1 VAKESAIVKE
11 SQFHRVC
18 SSGLLL
24 AAAIVWFA
32 PLSSRGA
39 EDNVEAVGEH
49 VAAGEFAPALAMA
62 RNVADPE
69 LRDRLLGEISVAQ
82 AAVGAERASMTTL
95 LDVSNDLTRHSLARA
110 MRERPLGGGGGAAM
124 ADFDTLM
131 DLITSTIAPD
141 SWDDVGGAGAIEP
154 FPTGVY
160 VDASGMMKRLA
171 PSSLPELLMR
181 ARDSALA
188 DTGNRDPR
196 RTSTWRKVS
205 LVRLERQLQLLHAFG
220 RSPGEALRM
229 LAGLYRIEYLVVY
242 PELEDIV
249 IIGPAGDWH
258 ADPEGRVINVETGT
272 PVIQLDDLVTVLRS
286 VYIQGGRFGC
296 AIKPRQE
303 NLAAAK
309 AFLESWSGK
318 AVPVGQSEPWV
329 ADLRRTLGR
338 QDIEVWGM
346 DAGTHAARILIE
358 ADHHMKLIGMGL
370 EEGTLGVTSYL
381 DAVKQAGD
389 RDLAMT
395 VLRWWFV
402 PDYDAVR
409 TNADRNAFRWE
420 GAGAR
425 VLSENEMLTARGERI
440 HTGTSDA
447 LNTQFAH
454 SFTRHF
460 DALAAKYPVYA
471 ELRNVFDLAL
481 LGAILRGEDVP
492 AQVNWHM
499 THILDPAACVVATS
513 PAPRE
518 VESVVNAVHVNRR
531 RFVAGVSGGVAVDTT
546 QLLSS
551 ESVQVGGDQAAEAAR
566 TSAQPDP
573 TRLPRD
579 IWWWD

>member
-1 VAKESAIVKE
+1 MKQ
-11 SQFHRVC
+11 SQHKRLYR
-18 SSGLLL
+18 SGLLL
-24 AAAIVWFA
+24 AAALVWFA
-32 PLSSRGA
+32 PRSARGV
-39 EDNVEAVGEH
+39 EDNVEAVSAH
-49 VAAGEFAPALAMA
+49 VAAGEFGPALTMA
-62 RNVADPE
+62 RNVADPT
-69 LRDRLLGEISVAQ
+69 LRDRLLGEISAAQ
-82 AAVGAERASMTTL
+82 AEVGAERASMATL
-95 LDVSNDLTRHSLARA
+95 LDVRNDLTRNSLTRA
-110 MRERPLGGGGGAAM
+110 LRERPVGGGGGAAM

-160 VDASGMMKRLA
+160 VDASGMMKRLV
-171 PSSLPELLMR
+171 PSSSPDLLVR
-181 ARDSALA
+181 ARDSALS
-188 DTGNRDPR
+188 DRGNRDPR
-196 RTSTWRKVS
+196 RTAVYRKVS
-205 LVRLERQLQLLHAFG
+205 LVRLERRLQLLHAFG
-220 RSPGEALRM
+220 RSPSEAMRM
-229 LAGLYRIEYLVVY
+229 LAGLYGIEYLVVY

-258 ADPEGRVINVETGT
+258 ADPEGRVVNLETGT

-286 VYIQGGRFGC
+286 IYTQGGRFGC
-296 AIKPRQE
+296 AIKPRPE

-318 AVPVGQSEPWV
+318 AVPAGQAEQWV
-329 ADLRRTLGR
+329 ADFRQTLGR

-346 DAGTHAARILIE
+346 DAGTRAARILIE

-381 DAVKQAGD
+381 DAVQQAGD
-389 RDLAMT
+389 RDLPMT

-402 PDYDAVR
+402 PDYDAIR
-409 TNADRNAFRWE
+409 TNADRNVFRWE

-454 SFTRHF
+454 SFTSHF

-471 ELRNVFDLAL
+471 ELRNVFGLAL
-481 LGAILRGEDVP
+481 LAAILHSEDVP
-492 AQVNWHM
+492 ARVNWHM
-499 THILDPAACVVATS
+499 THILDPAACAVATY

-546 QLLSS
+546 QLVSS
-551 ESVQVGGDQAAEAAR
+551 ESVQVADDQAAETAR

-573 TRLPRD
+573 IRLPRD
-579 IWWWD
+579 NWWWD